1 MNPFVDL
8 NKVEVYEPEV
18 SRDIR
23 DALELTDP
31 ARLSLPLDSASRRY
45 LAGEITEVVRRR
57 FLEWL
62 LIDEDDEDQE
72 RRTPERRTPEGI
84 VQHASD
90 VLDDAQ
96 QIRAVIQGL
105 TKVLKEWEGDDATV
119 EPAPES
125 ITIEA
130 SGGFTF

>member
-84 VQHASD
+84 VQHA
-90 VLDDAQ
+90 
-96 QIRAVIQGL
+96 
-105 TKVLKEWEGDDATV
+105 
-119 EPAPES
+119 
-125 ITIEA
+125 
-130 SGGFTF
+130 